1 MTYFEYQELT
11 TGIVSVMISLQ
22 AIFITVFSAFVVMV
36 YFVGRKL
43 SKLEVIA
50 ISLVYSVFSGLM
62 IFSMVNQLLR
72 ILAISNNYSES
83 ANIDFTVPQVTVAL
97 WGIAMIYGL
106 SWAIGIIYMVK
117 THRSILE

>member
-50 ISLVYSVFSGLM
+50 ISFVYSLFSGLM
-62 IFSMVNQLLR
+62 VFSMVNQLLR

-97 WGIAMIYGL
+97 SGIAMIYGL

-117 THRSILE
+117 THRSKLG

>member
-83 ANIDFTVPQVTVAL
+83 ANIDFTLPQVTVAL

-117 THRSILE
+117 IHRSKLE